1 VNKPVNMDKFA
12 IGKLYAFQSS
22 AGELGGCGVTSII
35 VHINNV
41 ATLYPHDSMFMVLAK
56 RPTPGLYNRYH
67 FVVLLS
73 DGCMGE
79 FHPLASDYFTELC

>member
-1 VNKPVNMDKFA
+1 MNKPVNMDKLA

-22 AGELGGCGVTSII
+22 TVGDVI

>member
-1 VNKPVNMDKFA
+1 VNKPVNMDKLA
-12 IGKLYAFQSS
+12 IGKLYAFRS
-22 AGELGGCGVTSII
+22 ATREEPI

-41 ATLYPHDSMFMVLAK
+41 PTFYPHDSMFMVLAK
-56 RPTPGLYNRYH
+56 RPSPGLYNRYH
-67 FVVLLS
+67 FVLLLS

>member
-1 VNKPVNMDKFA
+1 MNKPVNMDKFA

-22 AGELGGCGVTSII
+22 TVFHDATT

-41 ATLYPHDSMFMVLAK
+41 ATFYPNDSMFMVLAK
-56 RPTPGLYNRYH
+56 KPTQGLYNRYH
-67 FVVLLS
+67 FVVLLP

>member
-1 VNKPVNMDKFA
+1 MNKPVNMDKFA

-22 AGELGGCGVTSII
+22 TVFHGDLI

-56 RPTPGLYNRYH
+56 KPTQGL
-67 FVVLLS
+67 
-73 DGCMGE
+73 
-79 FHPLASDYFTELC
+79 

>member
-12 IGKLYAFQSS
+12 IGKLYAFHSS
-22 AGELGGCGVTSII
+22 PVFHGLRGELI

>member
-1 VNKPVNMDKFA
+1 MNKPVNMDKLA
-12 IGKLYAFQSS
+12 IGKLYAFH
-22 AGELGGCGVTSII
+22 GITVDLI

-41 ATLYPHDSMFMVLAK
+41 STFYPHDSMFMVLAK

>member
-1 VNKPVNMDKFA
+1 MDKFA
-12 IGKLYAFQSS
+12 IGKLYAFHSS
-22 AGELGGCGVTSII
+22 PVFHGLRGELI

>member
-1 VNKPVNMDKFA
+1 MDKFA

-22 AGELGGCGVTSII
+22 DEVLQRVLN
-35 VHINNV
+35 VYINNV

-56 RPTPGLYNRYH
+56 RPTQGLDNRYH
-67 FVVLLS
+67 FVVLLP